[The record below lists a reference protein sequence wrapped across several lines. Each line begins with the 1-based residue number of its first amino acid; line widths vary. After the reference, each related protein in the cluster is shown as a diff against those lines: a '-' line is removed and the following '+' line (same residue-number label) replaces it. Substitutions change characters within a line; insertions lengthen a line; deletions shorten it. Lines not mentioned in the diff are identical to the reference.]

1 MDHLH
6 SSQPADRREQSALS
20 LDGSIRNVRRGS
32 GPGYSP
38 NCLSRVQPRYYE
50 KWALIT
56 KNDNIMAAQ
65 GSKGQAMLRTVSV
78 LMLMTIAPPVIAE
91 IPTDAAAVAQERQP
105 AAQAAKRDCG
115 KRSEGVSA

>member
-91 IPTDAAAVAQERQP
+91 NPTMRRPWPRKGSVRSRLPSGTVESVAR
-105 AAQAAKRDCG
+105 A
-115 KRSEGVSA
+115 